1 MSPET
6 RETRV
11 SGPRR
16 RAGGVE
22 GVHGETVVEIT
33 DPVVHHTLRA
43 TEVRR
48 PNRTQ
53 TRLTRYCR

>member
-6 RETRV
+6 RETRI

-22 GVHGETVVEIT
+22 DVHGETVVEIT
-33 DPVVHHTLRA
+33 VPVLHQILRA

-48 PNRTQ
+48 LSRTQ
-53 TRLTRYCR
+53 TRLMRYCR